1 MCCPAG
7 VQKAS
12 FVVPSCA
19 AADIT
24 SSYSNLLPH
33 PASPQEEDDGHQ
45 PHLML

>member
-24 SSYSNLLPH
+24 SSYSNQLAATPRIN
-33 PASPQEEDDGHQ
+33 PRRRRRA
-45 PHLML
+45 